1 MRQPAEIAQ
10 GAAAFG
16 LTLERCLPRRGK
28 SMSDALVMVMG
39 VLTFAVTAAIFWY
52 CLPRGGRVYRFADTE
67 WEPYIGVAF
76 CSGIAL
82 SFTMILSSAINM
94 FGQ

>member
-1 MRQPAEIAQ
+1 
-10 GAAAFG
+10 
-16 LTLERCLPRRGK
+16 
-28 SMSDALVMVMG
+28 MSDAVTTAAG
-39 VLTFAVTAAIFWY
+39 VITFIITAAIFWY
-52 CLPRGGRVYRFADTE
+52 CLPRNGQVYRFADTE

-82 SFTMILSSAINM
+82 SFTLILSSVINM